1 MRCSCRCKTPTYPA
15 EVALKTTPTWLPTRC
30 EQLSTGISM
39 RCACI
44 SPNTALLC
52 ICCCGG
58 STVGGS
64 PRKVARAAFPC
75 SPFLSCES
83 LLVTLARLL
92 LACVRLQLAL
102 PCVLPCA
109 MLDILLKCVQP
120 CVLSCVFTL
129 CCPARAPLRTLAFYF
144 GLNTVTLCISNLCAL
159 CTHRTSNVPSIVCCK
174 RLFSPIPQID

>member
-1 MRCSCRCKTPTYPA
+1 
-15 EVALKTTPTWLPTRC
+15 
-30 EQLSTGISM
+30 M

-109 MLDILLKCVQP
+109 MLNILLKCVQP
-120 CVLSCVFTL
+120 CVLSCVFNL
-129 CCPARAPLRTLAFYF
+129 CCPVRAPLRTLAFYF

-174 RLFSPIPQID
+174 QLFSPIPQID